1 MCGAFERKE
10 NDFCKLDNLTYSH
23 DTAIRNSEAYPLNLK
38 NQNFHDL
45 FVETLFWINLC
56 PAKNYIKLQIFGSL
70 VLIMTFLQDCFGG

>member
-10 NDFCKLDNLTYSH
+10 NDFWELENLTYSH
-23 DTAIRNSEAYPLNLK
+23 DTTVRNGQAYHWILK

-56 PAKNYIKLQIFGSL
+56 PAKN
-70 VLIMTFLQDCFGG
+70 

>member
-10 NDFCKLDNLTYSH
+10 NDFWELENLTYSH
-23 DTAIRNSEAYPLNLK
+23 DTAIINGQAYHWM

-56 PAKNYIKLQIFGSL
+56 PAKN
-70 VLIMTFLQDCFGG
+70 